1 MPLTSRP
8 TGLLSPID
16 KDRAYFTVY
25 CGDWPMGR
33 IYEERGGP
41 EHMRWFW
48 TLYGVV
54 VKPPKVHTKDHA
66 PTLEEAKTQ
75 LEAAW
80 RQGLAWAKLRE
91 DT

>member
-33 IYEERGGP
+33 IYEERGEP

>member
-1 MPLTSRP
+1 MPLTMRP
-8 TGLLSPID
+8 TGRASPIG
-16 KDRAYFTVY
+16 KDRQDFTVY

-48 TLYGVV
+48 TPYGVV
-54 VKPPKVHTKDHA
+54 DHA
-66 PTLEEAKTQ
+66 LTLEEAKTQ
-75 LEAAW
+75 LEATW
-80 RQGLAWAKLRE
+80 RQWLAWAKLRE